1 MKVVKDIIE
10 DDTTEKII
18 IGIGSAQY
26 SRTAENPFSHSERK
40 EMIKIAL
47 KDADISPKQ
56 YELVAIPDI
65 HNDSLW
71 VGHVESACPKF
82 DVIYTGNPL
91 VKDLFRKAGHI
102 ARDIVLYK
110 NINSTTIRRMMIQGM
125 KSEWKKLVPNAVAYY
140 LDDIDSE
147 KILKS
152 IKDSQATGTAKEDTE

>member
-1 MKVVKDIIE
+1 MKVVKDILE
-10 DDTTEKII
+10 NDNHKKVI

-26 SRTAENPFSHSERK
+26 SRTSQNPLTTSERK

-47 KDADISPKQ
+47 KDANISPKE

-71 VGHVESACPKF
+71 VGHVESVCPKF
-82 DVIYTGNPL
+82 DIIYTGNPL
-91 VKDLFRKAGHI
+91 VKVLFQKAGYI
-102 ARDIVLYK
+102 ARDIILYR
-110 NINSTTIRRMMIQGM
+110 NINSTTVRKMIAQGM

-140 LDDIDSE
+140 LDDIDAE

-152 IKDSQATGTAKEDTE
+152 IRDSEARGTVKQETG